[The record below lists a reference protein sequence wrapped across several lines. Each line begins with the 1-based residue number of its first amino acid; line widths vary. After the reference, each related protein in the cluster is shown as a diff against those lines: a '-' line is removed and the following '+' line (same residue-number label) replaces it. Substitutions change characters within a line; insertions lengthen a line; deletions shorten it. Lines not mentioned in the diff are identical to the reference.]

1 MNEKT
6 FVIAGTIWQAKEW
19 IKQDIEKKYPTN
31 PSLTISHYVYVDS
44 PSRLRGYNDPHGV
57 FIGTWRSRSDIKEIV
72 ETLLQCCY
80 RNPALEKIHQEL
92 LSQHNPSNNLFTSD
106 EQDELNY
113 LIEEHTSNGK

>member
-1 MNEKT
+1 MNKIY
-6 FVIAGTIWQAKEW
+6 VIAGTLWQAKEW

-44 PSRLRGYNDPHGV
+44 PSKLRGYNDPHGV